1 MLHEFVCCENLPA
14 DAATS
19 AFDLLTPRSTLQLGK
34 IHACVNAQDIP
45 DSGVQLKCKN
55 TVSLQDLMSS
65 SNSVMLST
73 SSAATANSSSNEP
86 LLLVDRSRLRAVNIE
101 TCSVMY
107 VVHDLFSCK
116 QAVVILYVCVFSQ
129 MFPVSNG
136 DCRWYIQARRNQL
149 CTTGL

>member
-101 TCSVMY
+101 TCSVLY
-107 VVHDLFSCK
+107 VANDLFSCE
-116 QAVVILYVCVFSQ
+116 QAVVICMFVFFSDV
-129 MFPVSNG
+129 PGVK
-136 DCRWYIQARRNQL
+136 
-149 CTTGL
+149 